1 MEVWLDSDGNISDCQ
16 VGDGNILDM
25 EDGLTYWLTGG
36 LDGDGVESRPLLLHG
51 DVADLAEEVCR

>member
-1 MEVWLDSDGNISDCQ
+1 MRTSWTWVDL
-16 VGDGNILDM
+16 
-25 EDGLTYWLTGG
+25 LTDT